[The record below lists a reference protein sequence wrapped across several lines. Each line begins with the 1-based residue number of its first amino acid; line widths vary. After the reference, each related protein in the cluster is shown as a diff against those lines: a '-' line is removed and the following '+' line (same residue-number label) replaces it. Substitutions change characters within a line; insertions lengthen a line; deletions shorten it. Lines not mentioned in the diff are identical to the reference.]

1 MNKEYIKILQMIVVI
16 SILYLLYNQY
26 NKPIIEGFSQEEK
39 QVLFDDFMENHYRT
53 IFPDGG
59 RNSGGPMFYHYFLN
73 NMTLDKG
80 HFLVY
85 NQFYCGVS
93 GSIVSPSRSNIT
105 NHIVLEDLSGN
116 EWFGKYYRCCVPCPC
131 DLMRYAKVEPHTVQL
146 SDGPYPHYVITI
158 DDPCINPDG
167 IPDQVTAYQCSNGIT
182 QNGER
187 TSSGRLI
194 VAVLFG
200 HHEMDELPIPYDSSV
215 HTIDADQYCNTRI
228 CQAPEELQGGMG
240 DIFVLL
246 SLVAG
251 NLNSISVPQPPARF
265 SCSEPMDNME
275 GDTHNT
281 MVNIY
286 GQPLESCRRPENS
299 SDQSG
304 SWDDQGY
311 CSELGGG
318 VHQICFDVN
327 DSTVGFSSGTY
338 QSDWSQG
345 RINRNHCMCI
355 GAWAL
360 YKARQEAGEI
370 PNTVDELQCD
380 AIPKVSLTNTYLN
393 NWATW
398 NGDELPR
405 QIVQGVN
412 KLVEQCYNID
422 GKTDEEKEH
431 LRNLYIDLASNSGD
445 FQNDILSFDQR

>member
-1 MNKEYIKILQMIVVI
+1 MNKECIKIIQMVVLM
-16 SILYLLYNQY
+16 SILYLIYNQY

-39 QVLFDDFMENHYRT
+39 QGLFDDFMENHYRT

-73 NMTLDKG
+73 NMTLDKN

-93 GSIVSPSRSNIT
+93 GSIVSPSRNNIT

-131 DLMRYAKVEPHTVQL
+131 DLMRYAKVERHTIQL
-146 SDGPYPHYVITI
+146 SDGPYEHYVITI
-158 DDPCINPDG
+158 RDPCVNPDG

-182 QNGER
+182 QNGVR
-187 TSSGRLI
+187 TASGRLI
-194 VAVLFG
+194 IAVLFG
-200 HHEMDELPIPYDSSV
+200 QHEMDELPVAYDPSV
-215 HTIDADQYCNTRI
+215 HTIDADQHCNPRI
-228 CQAPEELQGGMG
+228 CQAPEELRGGMG

-246 SLVAG
+246 SLVA
-251 NLNSISVPQPPARF
+251 NNFDNTPVPNPPDRF
-265 SCSEPMDNME
+265 SCSEPMDNM
-275 GDTHNT
+275 GDTHNS

-286 GQPLESCRRPENS
+286 GQPLEQCRRPENS
-299 SDQSG
+299 SDQRG

-327 DSTVGFSSGTY
+327 DSTVGFSSDTG
-338 QSDWSQG
+338 QSDWSQT
-345 RINRNHCMCI
+345 RINKNHCMCI

-370 PNTVDELQCD
+370 PNTNDELHCD

-398 NGDELPR
+398 NENELPG

-412 KLVEQCYNID
+412 KLVEQCYNIE

-431 LRNLYIDLASNSGD
+431 LRNLYIDLASNSGE
-445 FQNDILSFDQR
+445 FQNNILSFDQR